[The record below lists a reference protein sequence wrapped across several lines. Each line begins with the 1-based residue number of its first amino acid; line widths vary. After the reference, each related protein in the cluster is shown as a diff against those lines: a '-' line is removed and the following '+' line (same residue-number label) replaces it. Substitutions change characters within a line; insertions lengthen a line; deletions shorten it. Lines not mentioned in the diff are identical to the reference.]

1 VGKGASRGDAAWAK
15 SRLRRAHAEHA
26 RQAILPTLQAWAALF
41 CVLGSASVHAQQAAP
56 EDITMAVPNITF
68 NLTATF
74 IADELGLWGKHG
86 LRFKMIQV
94 TGIGAANAVI
104 SGSADFSQGG
114 GSTLTRAAARGQRLL
129 AIASTADKNIVAIT
143 LRKEFA
149 AGFDPKAPLEK
160 RAQLLR
166 GRTIAVGA
174 IQANPHAYLRVIAA
188 RGGIDP
194 ESVRVTAMEGNAM
207 LGAFQTRIIDGMSSS
222 PPYPLKPVLDGVS
235 VVIASGPDG
244 DPPNAMPFAY
254 NIVMARPDTCEKRK
268 SACRKIGRVF
278 NEALAY
284 LHAHPQETTAILQ
297 KKFAAL
303 EPALIASAFEEIR
316 KSTPRTAVV
325 TRESIENAD
334 DFNVAG
340 GLMKAEDKLK
350 SYDGLFTNE
359 YVR

>member
-1 VGKGASRGDAAWAK
+1 MPANGLNR
-15 SRLRRAHAEHA
+15 
-26 RQAILPTLQAWAALF
+26 IAAL
-41 CVLGSASVHAQQAAP
+41 SALALLAAAAP
-56 EDITMAVPNITF
+56 ARAQPAEDAVLAVPNVALTF
-68 NLTATF
+68 APGYLAE
-74 IADELGLWGKHG
+74 DLGLFAKHG
-86 LRFKMIQV
+86 LNLKSVVIA
-94 TGIGAANAVI
+94 GIGSANAVI
-104 SGSADFSQGG
+104 SGSADFAQISGA
-114 GSTLTRAAARGQRLL
+114 TLTRAAARGQRML
-129 AIASTADKNIVAIT
+129 AIASTLNRPTIQIVM
-143 LRKEFA
+143 RKDLAAA
-149 AGFDPKAPLEK
+149 AGFDPKAALDK
-160 RAQLLR
+160 RMQVLR

-194 ESVRVTAMEGNAM
+194 ESIRVTAMEGNAM
-207 LGAFQTRIIDGMSSS
+207 LGAFQTKAIDGMSSS
-222 PPYPLKPVLDGVS
+222 PPYPLKPVLDGAS
-235 VVIASGPDG
+235 IVIASGPDG

-254 NIVMARPDTCEKRK
+254 NIVLARPDTCEKRK
-268 SACRKIGRVF
+268 SACQKIGRVF

-284 LHAHPQETTAILQ
+284 LHAQPQETIAILQ

-325 TRESIENAD
+325 TKESIENAD

-350 SYDGLFTNE
+350 SYDGLFTND

>member
-1 VGKGASRGDAAWAK
+1 MRPRTLAPLAAF
-15 SRLRRAHAEHA
+15 
-26 RQAILPTLQAWAALF
+26 AACL
-41 CVLGSASVHAQQAAP
+41 LGSPPLGAQQAAS
-56 EDITMAVPNITF
+56 EDVTMAVPNITF

-74 IADELGLWGKHG
+74 IADELGLWAKHG

-114 GSTLTRAAARGQRLL
+114 GSTLTRAASRGQRLL
-129 AIASTADKNIVAIT
+129 AIASTADRNIVAIT

-149 AGFDPKAPLEK
+149 TGFDPKAPLEQ
-160 RAQLLR
+160 RAKLLR

-194 ESVRVTAMEGNAM
+194 ESIRVTAMEGNAM
-207 LGAFQTRIIDGMSSS
+207 LGAFQTRSIDGMSSS
-222 PPYPLKPVLDGVS
+222 PPYPLKPVVDGAS

-244 DPPNAMPFAY
+244 DPPNAIPFAY

-268 SACRKIGRVF
+268 SVCQKIGRVF

-284 LHAHPQETTAILQ
+284 LHAHPQETIAILQ
-297 KKFAAL
+297 KRFAAL

-325 TRESIENAD
+325 TQESIENAD

-340 GLMKAEDKLK
+340 GLMKAADKLK
-350 SYDGLFTNE
+350 SYDGLFTND